1 MGELSF
7 QLLTHQIRLSFTTS
21 EAGEALRGL
30 VVNAAHQCS
39 PIAELHYRIAED
51 GEGFRVA
58 LDGGEAASGLS
69 GDQLAQWVHASVY
82 FALHRSRPPHLRL
95 HAACADPG
103 GRRVLFVGR
112 KRAGKTTLMLR
123 LLRDG
128 FPVRGDELVLLEG
141 DGAALP
147 LPRRFHV
154 RPGSF
159 ALCPEL
165 KDARAKAPRLRL
177 PTGGTVYA
185 LAPDELGHA
194 WTIAAAPVEA
204 LVFLKPNHG
213 GRSSLVRLRP
223 ERAARRLAKQVS
235 LPEFSP
241 HWVESLSRLVDC
253 SRTYLLYNGDMDQ
266 SSALLRDKFPF

>member
-7 QLLTHQIRLSFTTS
+7 QLLTHRIRLSFTTP
-21 EAGEALRGL
+21 EAGDVLRGL
-30 VVNAAHQCS
+30 VVNAAHPHPPS
-39 PIAELHYRIAED
+39 LELHYRITMDED
-51 GEGFRVA
+51 GFRVA
-58 LDGGEAASGLS
+58 LDGGDGAAGLS

-82 FALHRSRPPHLRL
+82 YTLHHSRPPHLRL

-128 FPVRGDELVLLEG
+128 VPVRGDELVMLEA
-141 DGAALP
+141 DGTALP

-159 ALCPEL
+159 PLCPEL
-165 KDARAKAPRLRL
+165 ADVQAAAPRLRL
-177 PTGGTVYA
+177 PGGGTAYA

-194 WTIAAAPVEA
+194 WSIAPAPVDA

-213 GRSSLVRLRP
+213 GRSSLVHLPP
-223 ERAARRLAKQVS
+223 ESAARRLAKQIS

-241 HWVESLSRLVDC
+241 HWVEGLSRLVDC
-253 SRTYLLYNGDMDQ
+253 RRVYLLYNGDLDQ
-266 SSALLRDKFPF
+266 SSAMLRNEFPL